1 MAGNN
6 KNYLSGKEIRAIAR
20 ENKKTMRRLEA
31 YKYRKADESEY
42 LSQMRDNNNILEIDD
57 LNTYFFTEQGVVKL

>member
-6 KNYLSGKEIRAIAR
+6 KNYLSGEEIRAIAR

-31 YKYRKADESEY
+31 NKYRKADESEY
-42 LSQMRDNNNILEIDD
+42 LTQMKNNDN
-57 LNTYFFTEQGVVKL
+57 TSKFHYRCCW